1 MLQVERQHRHLS
13 VVHGNQLGDSTSRAP
28 RVLLVEDSQRIA
40 ERLRELLTDAGMSVA
55 ATVDDESSAVRTL
68 REMPIDILILDL
80 QLRAGTGFGVL
91 KTVGES
97 RPPTIVLTNFVL
109 PQYRERA
116 RLLGIEYFLNKAQD
130 LERLPQILAEFT
142 SSDP

>member
-1 MLQVERQHRHLS
+1 
-13 VVHGNQLGDSTSRAP
+13 
-28 RVLLVEDSQRIA
+28 
-40 ERLRELLTDAGMSVA
+40 MSVA